1 MGRELAIN
9 VKFES
14 VGVLKFYFVGA
25 VAAGHGQP
33 EEEEEVCSLTCLQ
46 KDSLNTRTQSLI

>member
-14 VGVLKFYFVGA
+14 VGVLKCFIVEEEEEGE
-25 VAAGHGQP
+25 GEE